1 LKRENVTCLRNYPYE
16 SVLFLVGY
24 AQFGHKTE
32 MRLKNS

>member
-1 LKRENVTCLRNYPYE
+1 MSLVYE
-16 SVLFLVGY
+16 IILMSVLFLVGY